1 MIPHGVDA
9 KTGEVDPLRYTR
21 PRADPA
27 DGQQSAGAGDE
38 LLTIKLRYKLPD
50 EDQSRLITR
59 HVEGEAKK
67 IAEASEDLRFAAAV
81 ATFGMLL
88 RESPHGGEASWDL
101 ASSLARDALG
111 RDPHGHH
118 VREPGSLRVHLH
130 RS

>member
-1 MIPHGVDA
+1 M
-9 KTGEVDPLRYTR
+9 
-21 PRADPA
+21 
-27 DGQQSAGAGDE
+27 
-38 LLTIKLRYKLPD
+38 LTIKLRYKLPD

-111 RDPHGHH
+111 RDPHGD
-118 VREPGSLRVHLH
+118 RAEFLYLLSEADE
-130 RS
+130 